1 MSSKISSEFFLC
13 NYSINPNKSL
23 GDVINKQSAD
33 NSAYI
38 FEYISEIVLLLPRP
52 TVTTTGESGDVQGKK
67 EAYDQT
73 HVGLW

>member
-1 MSSKISSEFFLC
+1 MIK
-13 NYSINPNKSL
+13 
-23 GDVINKQSAD
+23 KQSAD

-38 FEYISEIVLLLPRP
+38 FEYISEIVLLLPGP